1 MVMLKLEIPFDQKYC
16 ESLLLMLESEAQ
28 LINIQPL
35 LDFGLKTQNC
45 PMKCII
51 RHDYYI

>member
-1 MVMLKLEIPFDQKYC
+1 MLKSGIPFDQKYC

-28 LINIQPL
+28 LNIQPL
-35 LDFGLKTQNC
+35 LHFGLKTQNC

-51 RHDYYI
+51 SHDYYI